1 MKKSKEYVGIVLTFI
16 VTLMLVGMISGTV
29 KAENIRSGEYE
40 YSLSS
45 GDATIEKYLG
55 SATDVI
61 IPSTIDGYEVKG
73 IDYDAFL
80 NSKISKVTIPEG
92 ITRISF
98 EAFKNCESL
107 STVNFNAVNC
117 EGTVNPVFA
126 GCKNLKTI
134 NIGSKV
140 TLIGSYMF
148 ANVPAENIVLPTSVK
163 EIDNDAF
170 ANSGVK
176 SVTIPEGITRIRFEA
191 FKNCESLSTVNFN
204 AVNCEG
210 TVSPVFAG
218 CKNLKTINIGSKVT
232 LIGSY
237 MFANVPAENIVLPT
251 SVKEIDNDAFAN
263 SGVKSVT
270 IPEGITRIRFE
281 AFKNCESLST
291 VNFNA
296 VNCEG
301 TVSPVF
307 AGCKNLKTINIGSKV
322 TLIGS
327 YMFANVPA
335 ENIVLPTSVKEIDY
349 DAFANS
355 ELKSITIPEN
365 VQNISFEVFKGCKN
379 FKDIYYGGSKQGWLK
394 IRISDNNKELKNAT
408 IHFAK
413 IQVQPSKVLKANKKK
428 KAKKVKIKILKV
440 ASSYG
445 YRVQVSTTKNFK
457 KKILDKKVKKCSF
470 TLSNSKLKKKKK
482 LYVRVQNSQLYNGKV
497 LKSSWSKAY
506 KVKIK

>member
-92 ITRISF
+92 ITRIS
-98 EAFKNCESL
+98 
-107 STVNFNAVNC
+107 
-117 EGTVNPVFA
+117 
-126 GCKNLKTI
+126 
-134 NIGSKV
+134 
-140 TLIGSYMF
+140 
-148 ANVPAENIVLPTSVK
+148 
-163 EIDNDAF
+163 
-170 ANSGVK
+170 
-176 SVTIPEGITRIRFEA
+176 FEA

-327 YMFANVPA
+327 Y
-335 ENIVLPTSVKEIDY
+335 SVCQCAGRKH
-349 DAFANS
+349 
-355 ELKSITIPEN
+355 SIA
-365 VQNISFEVFKGCKN
+365 NISKRN
-379 FKDIYYGGSKQGWLK
+379 
-394 IRISDNNKELKNAT
+394 
-408 IHFAK
+408 
-413 IQVQPSKVLKANKKK
+413 
-428 KAKKVKIKILKV
+428 
-440 ASSYG
+440 
-445 YRVQVSTTKNFK
+445 
-457 KKILDKKVKKCSF
+457 
-470 TLSNSKLKKKKK
+470 
-482 LYVRVQNSQLYNGKV
+482 
-497 LKSSWSKAY
+497 
-506 KVKIK
+506 

>member
-61 IPSTIDGYEVKG
+61 IPSTIDGYEVKE

-80 NSKISKVTIPEG
+80 NSKISK
-92 ITRISF
+92 
-98 EAFKNCESL
+98 
-107 STVNFNAVNC
+107 
-117 EGTVNPVFA
+117 
-126 GCKNLKTI
+126 
-134 NIGSKV
+134 
-140 TLIGSYMF
+140 
-148 ANVPAENIVLPTSVK
+148 
-163 EIDNDAF
+163 
-170 ANSGVK
+170 
-176 SVTIPEGITRIRFEA
+176 
-191 FKNCESLSTVNFN
+191 
-204 AVNCEG
+204 
-210 TVSPVFAG
+210 
-218 CKNLKTINIGSKVT
+218 
-232 LIGSY
+232 
-237 MFANVPAENIVLPT
+237 
-251 SVKEIDNDAFAN
+251 
-263 SGVKSVT
+263 VT

-365 VQNISFEVFKGCKN
+365 VQNISFEVFKDCKN
-379 FKDIYYGGSKQGWLK
+379 FKDIYYGGSKQSWLK

-413 IQVQPSKVLKANKKK
+413 INVIEENSNKNTNPVVKTLNPPKLKSYKKNTK
-428 KAKKVKIKILKV
+428 KITGMATKGSVVKIKI
-440 ASSYG
+440 G
-445 YRVQVSTTKNFK
+445 K
-457 KKILDKKVKKCSF
+457 KTYTVKVKKNGKF
-470 TLSNSKLKKKKK
+470 KVKLRKKLKKNQKIRVYAKK
-482 LYVRVQNSQLYNGKV
+482 NGYKR
-497 LKSSWSKAY
+497 SKTIVF
-506 KVKIK
+506 KVK

>member
-1 MKKSKEYVGIVLTFI
+1 MSYKQKNVIVIKKHSRIILSREGIKEFFMKKSKEYVGIVLTFI

-73 IDYDAFL
+73 IDNDAFL
-80 NSKISKVTIPEG
+80 NSKISK
-92 ITRISF
+92 
-98 EAFKNCESL
+98 
-107 STVNFNAVNC
+107 
-117 EGTVNPVFA
+117 
-126 GCKNLKTI
+126 
-134 NIGSKV
+134 
-140 TLIGSYMF
+140 
-148 ANVPAENIVLPTSVK
+148 
-163 EIDNDAF
+163 
-170 ANSGVK
+170 
-176 SVTIPEGITRIRFEA
+176 VTIPEGITRIRFEA

-335 ENIVLPTSVKEIDY
+335 ENIVLPTSVKEIDN

-413 IQVQPSKVLKANKKK
+413 INVIEENSNKNTNPVVKTLNPPKLKSYKKNTK
-428 KAKKVKIKILKV
+428 KITGMATKGSVVKIKI
-440 ASSYG
+440 G
-445 YRVQVSTTKNFK
+445 K
-457 KKILDKKVKKCSF
+457 KTYTVKVKKNGKF
-470 TLSNSKLKKKKK
+470 KVKLRKKLKKNQKIRVYAKK
-482 LYVRVQNSQLYNGKV
+482 NGYKR
-497 LKSSWSKAY
+497 SKTIVF
-506 KVKIK
+506 KVK

>member
-1 MKKSKEYVGIVLTFI
+1 MSYKQKNVIAIKRHSRIILSKEGIKEFFMKKSKEYVGIVLTFI

-61 IPSTIDGYEVKG
+61 IPSTLDGYEVKG

-92 ITRISF
+92 ITRIS
-98 EAFKNCESL
+98 
-107 STVNFNAVNC
+107 
-117 EGTVNPVFA
+117 
-126 GCKNLKTI
+126 
-134 NIGSKV
+134 
-140 TLIGSYMF
+140 
-148 ANVPAENIVLPTSVK
+148 
-163 EIDNDAF
+163 
-170 ANSGVK
+170 
-176 SVTIPEGITRIRFEA
+176 
-191 FKNCESLSTVNFN
+191 
-204 AVNCEG
+204 
-210 TVSPVFAG
+210 
-218 CKNLKTINIGSKVT
+218 
-232 LIGSY
+232 
-237 MFANVPAENIVLPT
+237 
-251 SVKEIDNDAFAN
+251 
-263 SGVKSVT
+263 
-270 IPEGITRIRFE
+270 FE

-497 LKSSWSKAY
+497 LNSSWSKAY

>member
-80 NSKISKVTIPEG
+80 NSKISK
-92 ITRISF
+92 
-98 EAFKNCESL
+98 
-107 STVNFNAVNC
+107 
-117 EGTVNPVFA
+117 
-126 GCKNLKTI
+126 
-134 NIGSKV
+134 
-140 TLIGSYMF
+140 
-148 ANVPAENIVLPTSVK
+148 
-163 EIDNDAF
+163 
-170 ANSGVK
+170 
-176 SVTIPEGITRIRFEA
+176 VTIPEGITRIRFEA

-482 LYVRVQNSQLYNGKV
+482 IYVRVQNSQLYNGKV
-497 LKSSWSKAY
+497 LNSSWSKAY

>member
-1 MKKSKEYVGIVLTFI
+1 MKKLKEHVGIVFTLI
-16 VTLMLVGMISGTV
+16 AALMLVGMIPGTV
-29 KAENIRSGEYE
+29 KAENVRSGEYE

-45 GDATIEKYLG
+45 GHAVIEKYVG
-55 SATDVI
+55 SATDVT
-61 IPSTIDGYEVKG
+61 IPSTIDGYEVKVIDSEAFKNAG
-73 IDYDAFL
+73 IK
-80 NSKISKVTIPEG
+80 NITIPEG
-92 ITRISF
+92 VTKIYSRAF
-98 EAFKNCESL
+98 ENCKSL

-117 EGTVNPVFA
+117 EGASSSIFG
-126 GCKNLKTI
+126 GCDNLKTV
-134 NIGSKV
+134 NIGSQV
-140 TLIGSYMF
+140 TKIGSYLF
-148 ANVPAENIVLPTSVK
+148 SYVPVENIVLPSSVK
-163 EIDNDAF
+163 VIDYNAF
-170 ANSGVK
+170 ANSALK
-176 SVTIPEGITRIRFEA
+176 SITIPEGITKIYFRAFE
-191 FKNCESLSTVNFN
+191 NCKSLITVNFN

-210 TVSPVFAG
+210 STSPIFIG
-218 CKNLKTINIGSKVT
+218 CDNLKIINIGSQVT
-232 LIGSY
+232 SIGSY
-237 MFANVPAENIVLPT
+237 LF
-251 SVKEIDNDAFAN
+251 
-263 SGVKSVT
+263 
-270 IPEGITRIRFE
+270 
-281 AFKNCESLST
+281 
-291 VNFNA
+291 
-296 VNCEG
+296 
-301 TVSPVF
+301 
-307 AGCKNLKTINIGSKV
+307 
-322 TLIGS
+322 S
-327 YMFANVPA
+327 YVPA

-497 LKSSWSKAY
+497 LNSSWSKAY

>member
-1 MKKSKEYVGIVLTFI
+1 M
-16 VTLMLVGMISGTV
+16 
-29 KAENIRSGEYE
+29 
-40 YSLSS
+40 
-45 GDATIEKYLG
+45 
-55 SATDVI
+55 
-61 IPSTIDGYEVKG
+61 
-73 IDYDAFL
+73 

-92 ITRISF
+92 ITRIS
-98 EAFKNCESL
+98 
-107 STVNFNAVNC
+107 
-117 EGTVNPVFA
+117 
-126 GCKNLKTI
+126 
-134 NIGSKV
+134 
-140 TLIGSYMF
+140 
-148 ANVPAENIVLPTSVK
+148 
-163 EIDNDAF
+163 
-170 ANSGVK
+170 
-176 SVTIPEGITRIRFEA
+176 
-191 FKNCESLSTVNFN
+191 
-204 AVNCEG
+204 
-210 TVSPVFAG
+210 
-218 CKNLKTINIGSKVT
+218 
-232 LIGSY
+232 
-237 MFANVPAENIVLPT
+237 
-251 SVKEIDNDAFAN
+251 
-263 SGVKSVT
+263 
-270 IPEGITRIRFE
+270 FE

-428 KAKKVKIKILKV
+428 KAKKRISAQESRGALFVKVFL
-440 ASSYG
+440 
-445 YRVQVSTTKNFK
+445 
-457 KKILDKKVKKCSF
+457 
-470 TLSNSKLKKKKK
+470 
-482 LYVRVQNSQLYNGKV
+482 
-497 LKSSWSKAY
+497 
-506 KVKIK
+506 

>member
-73 IDYDAFL
+73 IDNDAFL
-80 NSKISKVTIPEG
+80 NSKISK
-92 ITRISF
+92 
-98 EAFKNCESL
+98 
-107 STVNFNAVNC
+107 
-117 EGTVNPVFA
+117 
-126 GCKNLKTI
+126 
-134 NIGSKV
+134 
-140 TLIGSYMF
+140 
-148 ANVPAENIVLPTSVK
+148 
-163 EIDNDAF
+163 
-170 ANSGVK
+170 
-176 SVTIPEGITRIRFEA
+176 VTIPEGITRIRFEA

-237 MFANVPAENIVLPT
+237 MFAN
-251 SVKEIDNDAFAN
+251 AN

-307 AGCKNLKTINIGSKV
+307 AGCKNLKTINIGSK
-322 TLIGS
+322 
-327 YMFANVPA
+327 A
-335 ENIVLPTSVKEIDY
+335 SVKEIDN

-413 IQVQPSKVLKANKKK
+413 INVIEENSNKNTNPVVKTLNPPKLKSYKKNTK
-428 KAKKVKIKILKV
+428 KITGMATKGSVVKIKI
-440 ASSYG
+440 G
-445 YRVQVSTTKNFK
+445 K
-457 KKILDKKVKKCSF
+457 KTYTVKVKKNGKF
-470 TLSNSKLKKKKK
+470 KVKLRKKLKKNQKIRVYAKK
-482 LYVRVQNSQLYNGKV
+482 NGYKR
-497 LKSSWSKAY
+497 SKTIVF
-506 KVKIK
+506 KVK

>member
-1 MKKSKEYVGIVLTFI
+1 MSYKQKNVIVIKKHSRIILSKEGIKEFFMKKSKEYVGIVLTFI

-92 ITRISF
+92 ITRIS
-98 EAFKNCESL
+98 
-107 STVNFNAVNC
+107 
-117 EGTVNPVFA
+117 
-126 GCKNLKTI
+126 
-134 NIGSKV
+134 
-140 TLIGSYMF
+140 
-148 ANVPAENIVLPTSVK
+148 
-163 EIDNDAF
+163 
-170 ANSGVK
+170 
-176 SVTIPEGITRIRFEA
+176 FEA

-335 ENIVLPTSVKEIDY
+335 ENIVLPTSVKEIDN